1 MCVCVC
7 VFPALSA
14 TIRRKIGCFFFA
26 PSLSSHY
33 VVFPPYSLYYFFLNH
48 SNSYVIEHYRSTNRE
63 PIIVSTFNLRWW
75 LTIGGGSKAVGGK
88 NPLDSHTSY
97 LFSERTRSK
106 YEHLISI
113 SVRNIKTLDLK
124 VALQQLVCFTT
135 VSVMKPLST
144 ATHPQL
150 TRESEDRKPLTK
162 TTCHWKHLVHGGV
175 VKVLR
180 AKVSLES
187 GRHWSCRVKNRLQNH
202 MFSSPGVWEQREIIS
217 VKENMSS
224 LCKKVSQ

>member
-14 TIRRKIGCFFFA
+14 TIRRKIGSFFLA

-33 VVFPPYSLYYFFLNH
+33 VVFPPYSLYFFFFLNH
-48 SNSYVIEHYRSTNRE
+48 SNSYVIEHNRSTNRE

-124 VALQQLVCFTT
+124 VALQQLVC
-135 VSVMKPLST
+135 VKSVCSETFVNSYSST
-144 ATHPQL
+144 ANP
-150 TRESEDRKPLTK
+150 RERGQETI
-162 TTCHWKHLVHGGV
+162 
-175 VKVLR
+175 
-180 AKVSLES
+180 
-187 GRHWSCRVKNRLQNH
+187 NQNH
-202 MFSSPGVWEQREIIS
+202 VPLKTPGAWWCS
-217 VKENMSS
+217 
-224 LCKKVSQ
+224 

>member
-1 MCVCVC
+1 MSLICGCVCLCISGSVC
-7 VFPALSA
+7 DYQEENRL
-14 TIRRKIGCFFFA
+14 FF
-26 PSLSSHY
+26 SLH
-33 VVFPPYSLYYFFLNH
+33 LYQVIMLFFLHIPCIIFFLNH

-124 VALQQLVCFTT
+124 VALQQLICVKSVCSETFIN
-135 VSVMKPLST
+135 SYSST
-144 ATHPQL
+144 ANP
-150 TRESEDRKPLTK
+150 REWGQETI
-162 TTCHWKHLVHGGV
+162 
-175 VKVLR
+175 
-180 AKVSLES
+180 
-187 GRHWSCRVKNRLQNH
+187 NQNH
-202 MFSSPGVWEQREIIS
+202 MPLKTPGAWWCS
-217 VKENMSS
+217 
-224 LCKKVSQ
+224 

>member
-1 MCVCVC
+1 M
-7 VFPALSA
+7 L
-14 TIRRKIGCFFFA
+14 FFLHIPCIF
-26 PSLSSHY
+26 
-33 VVFPPYSLYYFFLNH
+33 FFLNH

-124 VALQQLVCFTT
+124 VALQQLICVKSVCSETFIN
-135 VSVMKPLST
+135 SYSST
-144 ATHPQL
+144 ANP
-150 TRESEDRKPLTK
+150 RERGQETI
-162 TTCHWKHLVHGGV
+162 
-175 VKVLR
+175 
-180 AKVSLES
+180 
-187 GRHWSCRVKNRLQNH
+187 NQNH
-202 MFSSPGVWEQREIIS
+202 MPLKTPGAWWCSWGAQGES
-217 VKENMSS
+217 VFGIETALK
-224 LCKKVSQ
+224 L

>member
-1 MCVCVC
+1 MSLICGCVCLCISGSVC
-7 VFPALSA
+7 DYQEENRL
-14 TIRRKIGCFFFA
+14 FF
-26 PSLSSHY
+26 SLH
-33 VVFPPYSLYYFFLNH
+33 LYQVIMLFFLHIPCIIFFLNH

-124 VALQQLVCFTT
+124 VALQQLICVKSVCSETFIN
-135 VSVMKPLST
+135 SYSST
-144 ATHPQL
+144 ANP
-150 TRESEDRKPLTK
+150 RERGQETI
-162 TTCHWKHLVHGGV
+162 
-175 VKVLR
+175 
-180 AKVSLES
+180 
-187 GRHWSCRVKNRLQNH
+187 NQNH
-202 MFSSPGVWEQREIIS
+202 MPLKTPGAWWCS
-217 VKENMSS
+217 
-224 LCKKVSQ
+224 